1 MLHLFAQA
9 PATEPSTRLHPEPVT
24 RLASLRNAL
33 RVVDEFGGGPA
44 SDCDPGDFDEDV
56 SARWESAAE
65 AARRCF
71 DRRSAE
77 LVGAASAGLEAVSVQ
92 RERGLDA
99 SAAALRIIAEEL
111 KTGLRDLERIFT
123 R

>member
-1 MLHLFAQA
+1 MLHLSAQSFESK
-9 PATEPSTRLHPEPVT
+9 PAQRRHPEPVT

-33 RVVDEFGGGPA
+33 RAVDEFGGGPA
-44 SDCDPGDFDEDV
+44 PDFDDE
-56 SARWESAAE
+56 AADCWDDSGE

-77 LVGAASAGLEAVSVQ
+77 LVAVATAGLGAVSVQ
-92 RERGLDA
+92 REHGLDT
-99 SAAALRIIAEEL
+99 SVAALRVIAGEL
-111 KTGLRDLERIFT
+111 RTGLQDLERIFT